1 MPSSLADIL
10 GEKPKADKSKEKK
23 YAKFLEEVEED
34 MKEINRRRVFGD
46 SEDEV
51 PVGDAMVVDPSVTEM
66 ALGEEDAR
74 RMNDVFASDRL
85 AVVNNSPWRPFWNE
99 QLVGALDAS
108 MQTEVINLTPLRL
121 VVDVLQY
128 KIPSLLSVGDGHA
141 MVSILKQITTDNGM
155 RPLYCVHDI

>member
-10 GEKPKADKSKEKK
+10 SERPKTDKPKDKK
-23 YAKFLEEVEED
+23 YAKLLEEVEED
-34 MKEINRRRVFGD
+34 MKEINRRRVCGD
-46 SEDEV
+46 SGDEV
-51 PVGDAMVVDPSVTEM
+51 PIGDAMVVDPSVTEM

-108 MQTEVINLTPLRL
+108 MQTEVSVLTLSGW
-121 VVDVLQY
+121 
-128 KIPSLLSVGDGHA
+128 SLTSCSIKYRHCPRSVMATRWFLS
-141 MVSILKQITTDNGM
+141 
-155 RPLYCVHDI
+155 